1 MAISEKVPVRLNE
14 EQRRTLHRITKTG
27 THPSAMLRRAQI
39 LLKSDADG
47 PDGWSDKRTGK
58 TLGCSFM
65 TVRRV
70 RQQFDNEK
78 GARHYFKKVP
88 GTISEI
94 TISQISSYL
103 AEGVTACVTREGVWD
118 WGNPQPYT
126 SVQCPNNEKGAR
138 HYFKKVPGTFFG
150 VSDKAAG
157 YGLKAKSIK
166 VQRFISRCETDE
178 GRPPARKRCQAPF

>member
-70 RQQFDNEK
+70 RQ
-78 GARHYFKKVP
+78 
-88 GTISEI
+88 
-94 TISQISSYL
+94 
-103 AEGVTACVTREGVWD
+103 
-118 WGNPQPYT
+118 
-126 SVQCPNNEKGAR
+126 
-138 HYFKKVPGTFFG
+138 
-150 VSDKAAG
+150 
-157 YGLKAKSIK
+157 
-166 VQRFISRCETDE
+166 
-178 GRPPARKRCQAPF
+178 